1 MLLPIS
7 PSERPSVQAPHAVR
21 RVAQAPLA
29 EQARPA
35 HAPSPPSLSATP
47 SASNAAIP
55 PNPDLLRDHYADD
68 RVRKAVEAFQASDP
82 TQAACMGAA
91 WGTVD
96 CLQPLQRYFVVHA
109 EPPLDAAAATM
120 PLKRRRLAV
129 TDIKNAALDEGFEKS
144 RQGRQQTA

>member
-7 PSERPSVQAPHAVR
+7 PSERPSVQASHAVR
-21 RVAQAPLA
+21 RVAQAHQA

-35 HAPSPPSLSATP
+35 YEPSPPSLSAT
-47 SASNAAIP
+47 STASSGPIP

-82 TQAACMGAA
+82 AQPACMGAA

-96 CLQPLQRYFVVHA
+96 CLQPFQRYFVVHT
-109 EPPLDAAAATM
+109 EPPLEAAAAMM

-129 TDIKNAALDEGFEKS
+129 ADIKNAALDEGFEKS
-144 RQGRQQTA
+144 RQGRQQAA

>member
-1 MLLPIS
+1 MRLPIS
-7 PSERPSVQAPHAVR
+7 SSEPPSIQAPHALR
-21 RVAQAPLA
+21 RVAQAHHA
-29 EQARPA
+29 EQARPVY
-35 HAPSPPSLSATP
+35 APSPQRPCATP
-47 SASNAAIP
+47 SAFNAAMP

-82 TQAACMGAA
+82 AQAACMGAA

-96 CLQPLQRYFVVHA
+96 CLQPFQRYFVVHG
-109 EPPLDAAAATM
+109 EPPPDAAAAMM

-129 TDIKNAALDEGFEKS
+129 ADIKNAALDEGFEKS